1 MIELKETCK
10 FMCSDDYKDRF
21 CAEYLQL
28 KERHRRLKA
37 YINRIKAA
45 QLKGLPEPKHECP
58 LSLLI
63 AQLNHMEEYINTLEL
78 RAEIEKV
85 DLAFFEELIAHS
97 VEVDKLPSYH
107 SSDTCRSL
115 SSDQSTDTCKCVTSD
130 C

>member
-1 MIELKETCK
+1 MVELKETCK
-10 FMCSDDYKDRF
+10 LMCSDDYKERF

-45 QLKGLPEPKHECP
+45 QLKYLPEPKHDCP

-63 AQLNHMEEYINTLEL
+63 AQLNHMEEYMNTLEL

-97 VEVDKLPSYH
+97 APDQSFSPHPIDLC
-107 SSDTCRSL
+107 SSDNSEH
-115 SSDQSTDTCKCVTSD
+115 K
-130 C
+130 